1 MTADIL
7 GWLDQH
13 GELAA
18 KVLGIFVGVMVA
30 VAGLC
35 RNVIRDW
42 WARRTLSS
50 RLGAEAYPAEVI
62 KASTRYYIRPDCQGA
77 DPAGDE
83 DFRNVVS
90 PREPLFTTMDRLLE
104 KPSEH
109 KHVIVLA
116 DSGMGKTS
124 FLLNYYAYHWSSRKR
139 RERFNLHL
147 LPVNAD
153 VVAGIQRVSRPTE
166 TVLFLDALDED
177 PAAMKDHQARV
188 KELVDATRMF
198 RTVVITCRS
207 QFFPKEEEI
216 PDQTGVLK
224 VADTGDKKDH
234 RFKKLYLAPFTE
246 EQIEKA
252 IKRRF
257 RRRDREAARRVVDMI
272 PELVAR
278 PLILSYLEDLIGG
291 QYKTASDVYERIID
305 RWVER
310 DEYWVNKEDM
320 KRFSEKLA
328 VEMFRRGEQRVPEA
342 ELEPL
347 AAQFG
352 MKHLKSWQLR
362 GRSLLNRDAQS
373 RYKFA
378 HRSIGEY
385 LCVRAWQTEVDKAEP
400 GHART
405 ELMRQFASETKD
417 PKTGLHF
424 CWIPPGKFMM
434 GSPDTDP
441 DARDNEKPQREVT
454 IAKGF
459 WMAVTP
465 VTVAAYRRYS
475 KETGTVMREQPKEST
490 EDCPVVRVRYDEAAA
505 YCRWAGGRL
514 PTEQEWEYACRAG
527 TTGSR
532 YGPLDRIAW
541 YEGNS
546 GHKIHPVARKDPNK
560 FGLYDMLGNVWE
572 VCEGRIWR
580 GGAYWNDP
588 AEVRAAFRD
597 VDDLDFD
604 LNDLGFRCF
613 RE

>member
-124 FLLNYYAYHWSSRKR
+124 FLLNYYACHWSSRKR